1 MLLDVIGFIW
11 PYKSGLWMFMLD
23 ASIVFMGFFFSPG
36 NHSTNIRKR
45 SSESAININ
54 IHDWLVVWTPLK
66 NMKVT
71 WDNYSQ
77 YSWEN
82 KKKWQPNHQP
92 DELFPKIHG
101 KTSWVSDQAWE
112 HFGKSHKFRTTLLAG
127 QVTEPSK
134 PPGAGLTDWQGPL
147 RVGRLFQGSA
157 AFVYQDLTHS

>member
-1 MLLDVIGFIW
+1 MHLLYSW
-11 PYKSGLWMFMLD
+11 
-23 ASIVFMGFFFSPG
+23 AFFSALEIIPL
-36 NHSTNIRKR
+36 T
-45 SSESAININ
+45 SESAHQKAPSTSTSMTGWWFEPLWKIWKSLGIIIPN
-54 IHDWLVVWTPLK
+54 IHGK
-66 NMKVT
+66 I
-71 WDNYSQ
+71 
-77 YSWEN
+77 